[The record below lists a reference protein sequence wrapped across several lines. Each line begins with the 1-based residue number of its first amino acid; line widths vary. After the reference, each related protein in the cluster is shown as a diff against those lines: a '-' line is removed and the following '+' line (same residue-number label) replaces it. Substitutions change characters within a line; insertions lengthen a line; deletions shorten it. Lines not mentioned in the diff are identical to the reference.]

1 MHDKDEKRQVE
12 QQPAEAA
19 EHGQQ
24 EQDAQEPSEQILS
37 RRSLIKAGGAAGAAG
52 LACSLLTGTAAAD
65 NGPGEQGGPYTT
77 DFQAVKDTG
86 ATRESF
92 WKEGGKYCVQKNV
105 DVTKVDKG
113 IIRARVDGE
122 WHTFAIR
129 ELDDTFL
136 NFNMGMRQRMMNYMA
151 GQGKLGIYND
161 AHNAAIA
168 TYGGNRGD
176 SRFTLN
182 VAFKGMGWIPKKD
195 KIDARIKKY
204 QDNYTAGIMD
214 KMKILYAGYS
224 DKTIWDRT
232 IQGSLELYTRQS
244 NETHTFLNQMINP
257 VSTCCFIGDTVD
269 TSTMPPKTRNVS
281 YELRTVARIIHHK
294 DPNLTEH
301 EKKIVKYI
309 NYAHDFFHG
318 GPDKTKLTVHNIGV
332 IYYVVEEFDNSP
344 FGMTNTAGGMKLVP
358 KP

>member
-1 MHDKDEKRQVE
+1 MHDEDKKQQHVE
-12 QQPAEAA
+12 QQAGER
-19 EHGQQ
+19 G
-24 EQDAQEPSEQILS
+24 EPTIS

-65 NGPGEQGGPYTT
+65 NGPGQPGGPYTT
-77 DFQAVKDTG
+77 NFQAVKDTG
-86 ATRESF
+86 AARESF
-92 WKEGGKYCVQKNV
+92 WKEGGKYFVQKNV
-105 DVTKVDKG
+105 DVTKVDQG

-129 ELDDTFL
+129 ELDDAFL
-136 NFNMGMRQRMMNYMA
+136 DFNMGMRQRMMNYMA
-151 GQGKLGIYND
+151 GQGSLGIYND
-161 AHNAAIA
+161 AHNAAVA
-168 TYGGNRGD
+168 SYGGNRGD

-182 VAFKGMGWIPKKD
+182 VAFKGMGWVPKKD
-195 KIDARIKKY
+195 KIAARIKKY
-204 QDNYTAGIMD
+204 QDNYTAGMMD

-232 IQGSLELYTRQS
+232 IQGSLELYTSQS

-257 VSTCCFIGDTVD
+257 VSNCCFIGDTVD
-269 TSTMPPKTRNVS
+269 TSTMPPKTANVS
-281 YELRTVARIIHHK
+281 YELRVVARLIHHL

-301 EKKIVKYI
+301 EKLVVQYI

-344 FGMTNTAGGMKLVP
+344 FGMTDTAGGMKRVP
-358 KP
+358 AP